1 MADAAARL
9 AAEIADLKRR
19 LAAVER
25 GSQLG
30 LSTISVGDEDLAVPD
45 ALEAGTGALAETS
58 GLSDAQQAY
67 ADFQDVLAEAQ
78 DAVDESAYDLDER
91 LATAEDDLAASSA
104 RLDAAEAEIVDAFGQ
119 LDAVDTKATDA
130 ATAASAAQS
139 AADTAHTAATDA
151 ATAAANAAGIANG
164 KGKVLIQ
171 STAPAAADQNAVT
184 LWIDTTGG
192 ANTPKKWSGSAW
204 TAVTDKTATDA
215 ATAAANA
222 ASAASAAD
230 SKAQSALTAAG
241 SAQTTA
247 NSALTMAG
255 SKGKVFYDTTTPSG
269 TGTAVGDLWRQ
280 IDASK
285 NVIAEW
291 YWTGSVWQTSQIT
304 TSAISNLDVGKLT
317 VGAAAIQTL
326 VSQKIAA
333 STAAFQTVDVKN
345 LFATSGTLDQ
355 AVIDKLWADVVNSRE
370 ITASMIAVG
379 DFTNLIPNAQL
390 RNGTTGWTVTTG
402 TIAVVT
408 TAAGVPGLKLT
419 KTSSTIEARAYAE
432 WVDCTPGEKVR
443 LSYTTEG
450 VWSTGNAAIYAEKE
464 TAAGVVSTW
473 NPGTTGANVV
483 GDKAYVVTIPSDAV
497 RVRFRPYISATATS
511 GSYATFS
518 NMVVRRMTG
527 AVLIEDNAVTA
538 QKLESS
544 LVLTSEVIAGNPS
557 GNHAKLDGSGFRV
570 MAPPADGAAPT
581 EVIRLG
587 TDTDDYFGVVGA
599 DGNLTASIT
608 SEGGIAAKDLDIAN
622 SLSLGGEDL
631 GLKIDY
637 MPQRLVAWGQVPI
650 DTNAMY
656 LNPTGTEIGLFELGW
671 DSNQEP
677 GRDSRMYL
685 FNLNN
690 VLIRSSTVGQVGL
703 RLRYTTDGT
712 APTVNSPVI
721 QYSYGYVG
729 VANGYTS
736 FNINRI
742 IGSNNGNYIRVLV
755 TLWSGSGGTVS
766 VLKDTNQAYLYSTVV
781 DLGASCPP
789 TAVASGGGGTNG
801 GAAPA
806 PPSNPTVTTTKE
818 WTATSIKSFDGSGNF
833 YNYNTGYM
841 YSGLSPAGYG
851 DLRSVAVF
859 PSLTSTLSGATINDI
874 WIYVYYD
881 FWYYGSGGNA
891 AISLHGY
898 SSQPAS
904 NPSISFSMMSNGWPR
919 AAGRWVRLPDSTYAG
934 FKSGSWKGFALGGHG
949 GGYTEYGYAHDARIK
964 IRYTK

>member
-67 ADFQDVLAEAQ
+67 ADFQDVLAAAQ

-355 AVIDKLWADVVNSRE
+355 AVIDKLWVDVVNSRE

-390 RNGTTGWTVTTG
+390 QNGLTGWTVTGG
-402 TIAVVT
+402 TIAAT
-408 TAAGVPGLKLT
+408 TSAAGLPGLKAT
-419 KTSSTIEARAYAE
+419 KSNSTSEVDVYAD
-432 WVDCTPGEKVR
+432 WVDVTPGENIR
-443 LSYTTEG
+443 LAYTTEG
-450 VWSTGNAAIYAEKE
+450 VWDAGKNAAIYAQKK
-464 TAAGVVSTW
+464 TAAGVVSSF
-473 NPGTTGANVV
+473 NPGTTGASTP
-483 GDKAYVVTIPSDAV
+483 GDKAYVFTVPSDAV
-497 RVRFRPYISATATS
+497 QIRFRPYISATATA
-511 GSYATFS
+511 GSYAIFS
-518 NMVVRRMTG
+518 NMVARRMTG

-538 QKLESS
+538 QKLESQ
-544 LVLTSEVIAGNPS
+544 LVLTSEVIAGNPN
-557 GNHAKLDGSGFRV
+557 GNHAKLDGNGFRV

-587 TDTDDYFGVVGA
+587 TDTDDYFGVVGS

-608 SEGGIAAKDLDIAN
+608 ADGGISAKTLDIAN
-622 SLSLGGEDL
+622 TLSLGGEDL
-631 GLKIDY
+631 GSRIDY
-637 MPQRLVAWGQVPI
+637 MPQPLVAWGQVAI
-650 DTNAMY
+650 DTTTMTVSGN
-656 LNPTGTEIGLFELGW
+656 GGKIGLFEIGW
-671 DSNQEP
+671 DSDQP
-677 GRDSRMYL
+677 AGRDARMYL

-690 VLIRSSTVGQVGL
+690 VLIRSTVAGQIGL
-703 RLRYTTDGT
+703 SLHMTTDGT
-712 APTVNSPVI
+712 TPTVNSPCI
-721 QYSYGYVG
+721 QYSYGWVG

-742 IGSNNGNYIRVLV
+742 IGSNNGNYIRILV
-755 TLWSGSGGTVS
+755 ALWNGTTGTAS
-766 VLKDTNQAYLYSTVV
+766 VLKDGNQAYLYSTVT
-781 DLGASCPP
+781 DLGQTRTPN
-789 TAVASGGGGTNG
+789 AVASTGGGSN
-801 GAAPA
+801 GAAP
-806 PPSNPTVTTTKE
+806 VTTTKE
-818 WTATSIKSFDGSGNF
+818 WKTTGTKSYTGTGASYD
-833 YNYNTGYM
+833 YNTGYM

-898 SSQPAS
+898 STLPGS
-904 NPSISFSMMSNGWPR
+904 NPSLSYSMTSTGWPR